1 VAVTIQ
7 ELIAQREN
15 LANRKKKK
23 YTIETSVGEIVVQVP
38 DAALIAESLNLSTG
52 FEINKHLVYNSV
64 ILPNLRDGE
73 LQKAFGA
80 FEPTDIVAK
89 IFLPGEISR
98 IGDELFKLAGYDTKI
113 VSKLYEEVK
122 NS

>member
-1 VAVTIQ
+1 MAVTIQ
-7 ELIAQREN
+7 ELIAQRETLKEKHN
-15 LANRKKKK
+15 QK
-23 YTIETSVGEIVVQVP
+23 YTIETSIGEILVQVP

-64 ILPNLRDGE
+64 IAPNLREGE
-73 LQKAFGA
+73 LQKAFGV